1 VRTKW
6 IQLTLS
12 TSIGA
17 LCASLLAL
25 LLPKSWAVGFF
36 AVSTAALAVAAY
48 ASALRDRA
56 ARGTGADDA
65 DAAAPEIKP
74 QEGLTGIPAESP
86 APQARE
92 PGPEAQA
99 ILACLNGIAEAL
111 ELIPFLRSII
121 HAVPGET
128 EAAAFALM
136 EKFELIKKMAG
147 EAAKDATALDSASDG
162 NTLEEKV
169 NSIAASSRASLE
181 AEKSAMAEIAELNR
195 RNSKV
200 LKQMSDEIGSGIELL
215 AGIEEISQKS
225 HLIALNLSVEAAH
238 IGQQGLG
245 FKVIATELRSL
256 NSQTSEFSGRV
267 SLLLNSLRD
276 RSAGI
281 IGQMAEKSESAVAKA
296 ETGMNHALATVESLI
311 ETSSACHKFSVK
323 MADMTIKINRE
334 MDGVLEALQFQDITR
349 QMLESAERIS
359 NEITPLIRD
368 AGSRL
373 SAQAGESGNRA
384 SSVEEIRMRLIGLA
398 KTKGEKK
405 AIMEVK
411 A

>member
-1 VRTKW
+1 
-6 IQLTLS
+6 
-12 TSIGA
+12 
-17 LCASLLAL
+17 L
-25 LLPKSWAVGFF
+25 LLPKFWAAGFF
-36 AVSTAALAVAAY
+36 AVLTAALAVAAY
-48 ASALRDRA
+48 ASIRRDRLS
-56 ARGTGADDA
+56 REGGAGRDEA
-65 DAAAPEIKP
+65 DAPAPEKKA
-74 QEGLTGIPAESP
+74 QEGLPRIPAEIP
-86 APQARE
+86 TQQARE
-92 PGPEAQA
+92 PGLDSQA
-99 ILACLNGIAEAL
+99 IVSCLNGIAQAL

-121 HAVPGET
+121 RAVPGET

-162 NTLEEKV
+162 KTLEEKV

-181 AEKSAMAEIAELNR
+181 AEKSAMVEIAELNR
-195 RNSKV
+195 RNAKV
-200 LKQMSDEIGSGIELL
+200 LTHMSEEIGSGIELL

-238 IGQQGLG
+238 IGRQGLG

-256 NSQTSEFSGRV
+256 NAQTSEFSGRV

-276 RSAGI
+276 RSASI

-296 ETGMNHALATVESLI
+296 EMGMNHALSTVESLI
-311 ETSSACHKFSVK
+311 ETSSASHKFSVK
-323 MADMTIKINRE
+323 MADMTLRINRE

-368 AGSRL
+368 AEGKL
-373 SAQAGESGNRA
+373 AAQAGESGNRP
-384 SSVEEIRMRLIGLA
+384 SSVEEIRKRLIGLA